1 MTWDLAPALVCGAA
15 GLAGGLVMPSLL
27 ARLPEPEPDLDPEP
41 DGAVD
46 GLVPAA
52 NEAEFA
58 RPVDEP
64 KEPYA
69 DMAARRGVRAG
80 LAVASLLV
88 AALVGARV
96 GWSWSLLFL
105 VYLVPVGVTLAVV
118 DWRTRYLPT
127 RLIGPSY
134 VVVGVLAVVA
144 SALSSDWLSLR
155 SAAIGWIGC
164 FAVFFVM
171 WFISPRAMA
180 YGDVRLAGLLGLAVG
195 WEGVAQVVIGMFTA
209 FLLLAVVGTLLSVV
223 RIFHRRHTPF
233 GPFLLLGALVG
244 VAFPL
249 EVLNGYVAVVN
260 GVVSLFS

>member
-1 MTWDLAPALVCGAA
+1 VTWDLAPALVSGAA

-27 ARLPEPEPDLDPEP
+27 ARLPEPDLDPKP

-64 KEPYA
+64 KERYA
-69 DMAARRGVRAG
+69 DMAARRGCGPASRSPRCSSPRWSEPGSAG
-80 LAVASLLV
+80 A
-88 AALVGARV
+88 GR
-96 GWSWSLLFL
+96 LLFL

-127 RLIGPSY
+127 RLIAPSY

-171 WFISPRAMA
+171 CSSGPRAMA

-195 WEGVAQVVIGMFTA
+195 WEGVAQVVVGMFTA
-209 FLLLAVVGTLLSVV
+209 SCCWPWSGRSCRGADLPPQAHAVRAVPAPRRAGGGDLPAGGAERV
-223 RIFHRRHTPF
+223 RRGGQT
-233 GPFLLLGALVG
+233 
-244 VAFPL
+244 
-249 EVLNGYVAVVN
+249 